1 MPSMEISSTS
11 TSAST
16 SSSVVST
23 PDSAVS
29 TGSIAVVVMRR
40 ILAQGATSVHSA
52 GVAEVSTPRVGRPPA
67 TSPDDIERE
76 AMRLF
81 TAQGFDATTVDEIAA
96 AAGIGRRTFF
106 RYFGSKND
114 VVWGRFDEGLAQLR
128 ATLDAAPADRPIV
141 DVLREAIVAFNA
153 LPPAQVPVHR
163 QRMALILGVDSLQAH
178 STLMYAEWRHV
189 IAEFVAA
196 RTDASADDLLP
207 RLAGHLLLGSAV
219 SAYEQ
224 WLTDPRA
231 DLTAL
236 LDKTVERA

>member
-1 MPSMEISSTS
+1 MT
-11 TSAST
+11 
-16 SSSVVST
+16 
-23 PDSAVS
+23 
-29 TGSIAVVVMRR
+29 
-40 ILAQGATSVHSA
+40 
-52 GVAEVSTPRVGRPPA
+52 RVGRPPA
-67 TSPDDIERE
+67 TTREEIERE

-81 TAQGFDATTVDEIAA
+81 TTRGFDPTTVDEIAA

-141 DVLREAIVAFNA
+141 DVRREAIVAFNA

-189 IAEFVAA
+189 IAEYVSS
-196 RTDASADDLLP
+196 RTGDRPDDLLP
-207 RLAGHLLLGSAV
+207 RLAGHVLLGAAV
-219 SAYEQ
+219 
-224 WLTDPRA
+224 
-231 DLTAL
+231 TA
-236 LDKTVERA
+236 